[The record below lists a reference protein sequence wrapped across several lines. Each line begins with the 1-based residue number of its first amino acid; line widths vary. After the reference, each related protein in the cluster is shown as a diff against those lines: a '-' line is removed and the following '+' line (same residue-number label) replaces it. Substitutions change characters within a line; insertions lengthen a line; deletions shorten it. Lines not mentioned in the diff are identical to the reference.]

1 MKKLRDVLLVLF
13 GCILWLLDFENIFWY
28 ILIPVGILAV
38 GIFYEG
44 SWKYY
49 LIAYGIYAVINLVI
63 HLLGKKIDTRVDKW
77 FEEQEQ
83 KTK

>member
-1 MKKLRDVLLVLF
+1 MKKLRDILLVLL
-13 GCILWLLDFENIFWY
+13 GCILWLLDFNNIFWY
-28 ILIPVGILAV
+28 ILIPAGILAV

-49 LIAYGIYAVINLVI
+49 LFAYGLYTVINLAI
-63 HLLGKKIDTRVDKW
+63 HLLGKKIDKRMEKR
-77 FEEQEQ
+77 FEAQER